1 MSITNSNQT
10 AGRKAGAASNAD
22 FEAVAH
28 CSIEAMWNHFT
39 DAELVRA
46 VELMIAPSDLAIRGA
61 ALAVLKAFDYTPS
74 EVREQLASGQY
85 FNDGPSFDGLATDA
99 PHILYPRK

>member
-22 FEAVAH
+22 FESIAH
-28 CSIEAMWNHFT
+28 CSAGAMWDRFT
-39 DAELVRA
+39 DTELVRA
-46 VELMIAPSDLAIRGA
+46 VELMVSPSDLAIRDA

-85 FNDGPSFDGLATDA
+85 FNDGPVFDGLATDT